1 MSLFNRM
8 RVTQV
13 QILIN
18 RLMIIR
24 PIFRFFNQD
33 LPLTDIHSQGSVTPE
48 AMSRII
54 KFSWTWTDFLLNS
67 VSTNLRMELIEPSV
81 REVEGKQFFCCDVVS
96 SFAKFEPFFC

>member
-48 AMSRII
+48 AMSRIT
-54 KFSWTWTDFLLNS
+54 KFSWT
-67 VSTNLRMELIEPSV
+67 
-81 REVEGKQFFCCDVVS
+81 C
-96 SFAKFEPFFC
+96 SFEQRVHKFSPGAYRAVC